1 MWCYFPIVRPSNN
14 NDVYEDHS
22 VFSIF
27 CPRFAFIVVRA
38 DSLVLEGP
46 SPVMLAK
53 GIIIF
58 EVFHIVIQ

>member
-1 MWCYFPIVRPSNN
+1 MTMMCMKIIQCF
-14 NDVYEDHS
+14 
-22 VFSIF
+22 FIF
-27 CPRFAFIVVRA
+27 CPRFAFSVVRA